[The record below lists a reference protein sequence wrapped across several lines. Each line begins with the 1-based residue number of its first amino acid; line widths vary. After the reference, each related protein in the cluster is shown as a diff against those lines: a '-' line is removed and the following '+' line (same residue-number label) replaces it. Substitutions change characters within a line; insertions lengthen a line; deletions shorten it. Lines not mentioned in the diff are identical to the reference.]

1 MMLVFTSFPV
11 VDEADIC
18 QFDFVCEANACS
30 WWGWQN
36 IYHFLVVEVDI
47 YQFHVVDEADNY
59 QFHVVDEADI
69 YQFHVV
75 VEADIYQFHVV
86 DEADIYQFHVVDEA
100 DMTVFTRFTLL
111 LRLILT
117 SFM

>member
-1 MMLVFTSFPV
+1 MRLIFTSFPV

-47 YQFHVVDEADNY
+47 YQFYVIDDADIN

-69 YQFHVV
+69 CL
-75 VEADIYQFHVV
+75 FHVV

-100 DMTVFTRFTLL
+100 YIYPLHVVDEADPIF
-111 LRLILT
+111 T